1 MQLVQQL
8 LHNLLQILWRPISLL
23 SSWLSS
29 QAVISSFNCRPFT
42 FLLQLA
48 VHFTSLHSNANRE
61 ITRCR
66 RIPIPVIS
74 VVIVGCGCC
83 GCGVFDFGHMLS
95 LLTLRLCRQLV
106 LAMPHTPARRKTL
119 LGLTVATE
127 RRQHSESAFGPNG
140 NWKVMKE
147 SLHIDSKY
155 GVNLIDSW

>member
-1 MQLVQQL
+1 MQIANYA
-8 LHNLLQILWRPISLL
+8 HNNEASASCTEIQGEPRRTECWQFNAARATTVAQFVANSLL
-23 SSWLSS
+23 SSWISS

-66 RIPIPVIS
+66 RIPIPVIPD
-74 VVIVGCGCC
+74 VIVIVGCGCC

-106 LAMPHTPARRKTL
+106 LAVPHTPARRKAL
-119 LGLTVATE
+119 
-127 RRQHSESAFGPNG
+127 
-140 NWKVMKE
+140 
-147 SLHIDSKY
+147 SL
-155 GVNLIDSW
+155 V

>member
-1 MQLVQQL
+1 MQIANYA
-8 LHNLLQILWRPISLL
+8 HNHEASASCTEIQGEPRRIECSQFNAARATTVAQFVANSLL
-23 SSWLSS
+23 SSWISS

-48 VHFTSLHSNANRE
+48 VHFTSLHSNANGE

-66 RIPIPVIS
+66 RIPVIP

-106 LAMPHTPARRKTL
+106 LAVPHTPARRKAL
-119 LGLTVATE
+119 
-127 RRQHSESAFGPNG
+127 
-140 NWKVMKE
+140 
-147 SLHIDSKY
+147 SL
-155 GVNLIDSW
+155 V